1 MLHWENDF
9 DAACQRSLDERKP
22 LFIDVMKDP

>member
-1 MLHWENDF
+1 MLHWESDF
-9 DAACQRSLDERKP
+9 DHACQRSLDERKS

>member
-1 MLHWENDF
+1 MLSWENDF
-9 DAACQRSLDERKP
+9 EAACKQSLDQRKP

>member
-1 MLHWENDF
+1 MLNWENDF
-9 DAACQRSLDERKP
+9 DEACQRSLDERKP